1 MLNLTSEQ
9 IKALTIWAN
18 EKLMDIL
25 DGADYDGDDWFLV
38 DSSIPE
44 LENKIDIN
52 LYDWEDDQGKTFIK
66 CAAYEVV
73 RTPSG
78 GLKTICDDWISI
90 F

>member
-1 MLNLTSEQ
+1 MIDFTESQ

-18 EKLMDIL
+18 EKLLDIL
-25 DGADYDGDDWFLV
+25 DGGQYDGDDWYMV

-52 LYDWEDDQGKTFIK
+52 IYDEENENGQIFIK
-66 CAAYEVV
+66 CVAYEIEQL
-73 RTPSG
+73 SNG
-78 GLKTICDDWISI
+78 GLQTKLDAWVNI